1 MSLLIQIKHL
11 NKSLLPL
18 TTTNYQKFHQEIYFC
33 SQPMT
38 RLILHILLL
47 YVAHFPMSM
56 ITGDGKK
63 NDQQT
68 LTPFIP
74 AYNISTD
81 SPVCVIPFSRA
92 GNLIVIKARVDS
104 VEGNF
109 ILDTG
114 APGLILNRTYFRDY
128 PSRDIHN
135 EEQIGITGTS
145 GVIVRTDIK
154 NFNLGTFNYSKIEA
168 DLANLG
174 HIENSKNIR
183 ILGLVGL
190 EFFKQCEM
198 FIDFDRQ
205 QIHLKYITKK
215 HILPVSQMLEDVS
228 AYRVIPID
236 LMDNRIVATTELG
249 GKKLKMII
257 DCAAESNILNSKL
270 PNKLLEYVTIS
281 RRVKLTGSGSTQL
294 NALYGNISELTIGNE
309 KIGDLP
315 VLLTNLENT
324 CFAYNGCIDGVLGFD
339 FLSLHKIGF
348 NFVTRKMYIWK

>member
-1 MSLLIQIKHL
+1 MYGDEIK
-11 NKSLLPL
+11 
-18 TTTNYQKFHQEIYFC
+18 Q
-33 SQPMT
+33 QPP
-38 RLILHILLL
+38 I
-47 YVAHFPMSM
+47 VA
-56 ITGDGKK
+56 
-63 NDQQT
+63 
-68 LTPFIP
+68 PFIP
-74 AYNISTD
+74 DYNITTD
-81 SPVCVIPFSRA
+81 SPVCIIPFSRA

-104 VEGNF
+104 IEGNF

-114 APGLILNRTYFRDY
+114 APGLVLNQTYFRDY
-128 PSRDIHN
+128 PARQIHDA
-135 EEQIGITGTS
+135 EQTGITGTS
-145 GVIVRTDIK
+145 SPTLKTDVK
-154 NFNLGTFNYSKIEA
+154 DFNLGTFHYSRIEA

-190 EFFKQCEM
+190 EFFKKCEM
-198 FIDFDRQ
+198 FIDFDKKQ
-205 QIHLKYITKK
+205 VHLKYISKK
-215 HILPVSQMLEDVS
+215 NVLPASKILEDES
-228 AYRVIPID
+228 AYKVIPID
-236 LMDNRIVATTELG
+236 LMDNRIVTTTELG

-294 NALYGNISELTIGNE
+294 HALYGNISELKIGDE
-309 KIGDLP
+309 KIGQLP

-324 CFAYNGCIDGVLGFD
+324 CFSYNGCIDGVLGFD

>member
-1 MSLLIQIKHL
+1 
-11 NKSLLPL
+11 
-18 TTTNYQKFHQEIYFC
+18 
-33 SQPMT
+33 MT
-38 RLILHILLL
+38 RRILHIILLCI
-47 YVAHFPMSM
+47 AHIPLSNM
-56 ITGDGKK
+56 INLQHVK
-63 NDQQT
+63 NDQT
-68 LTPFIP
+68 VVAEFLPD
-74 AYNISTD
+74 YNITTD
-81 SPVCVIPFSRA
+81 SPVCIIPFSRA

-114 APGLILNRTYFRDY
+114 APGLVLNRTYFRDY
-128 PSRDIHN
+128 PSRLIDGA
-135 EEQIGITGTS
+135 EEIGITGTS
-145 GVIVRTDIK
+145 STTIKTDVD
-154 NFNLGTFNYSKIEA
+154 NFRLGSYHYSNIEA
-168 DLANLG
+168 DLTNLG

-198 FIDFDRQ
+198 FIDFDKS
-205 QIHLKYITKK
+205 QIHLKHISKK
-215 HILPVSQMLEDVS
+215 YVLPASQMLDDVS

-236 LMDNRIVATTELG
+236 LMDNRIVTTTELG

-281 RRVKLTGSGSTQL
+281 RRIKLTGSGTAKID
-294 NALYGNISELTIGNE
+294 ALYGNISELKIGNE
-309 KIGDLP
+309 KIGELP
-315 VLLTNLENT
+315 VVLTNLENT
-324 CFAYNGCIDGVLGFD
+324 CFSYNGCIDGVLGFD